1 MNEIMPISWKK
12 LDKIEIIPEKKKKA
26 YQNWLNKK

>member
-12 LDKIEIIPEKKKKA
+12 IDEIEIIPEKKKA